1 MANQYTKLFIHN
13 QEVDLFKAEE
23 LPLNITKR
31 VNNIEGEIQG
41 DYSRASVSVP
51 ATSTNVLIL
60 GDSRRFFDF
69 RIEVDGQPSFNGTAR
84 VRKGKTFSQGYAAI
98 KETFEINLISNNSSW
113 FVQLGETMLSDLI
126 DLIVDFTQ
134 ANILTGFVSD
144 PSLRQHGF
152 TFIKLKEWENSILTP
167 PAIRYLPSVFESTPV
182 LYVKP
187 LIEEAFHSIGYTIQ
201 SDFFDTDMFKKLVL
215 PTFLPDKMPS
225 GYNEKYLNTK
235 VSMAAPSIF
244 PPGAF
249 AVILFDTI
257 DQAAPASPTAY
268 NPVTGV
274 YTCPLAGYY
283 EIILEL
289 GFAALP
295 VPTVP
300 FEFGAGC
307 VHNGVSLVF
316 SQDVR
321 INFVN
326 VYPAGQKLSVTYVI
340 FADASDTIESAF
352 AWVPTLPTD
361 DITLDTMTMT
371 INAEAA
377 PEPGFPI
384 DFKYLL
390 EEFSFNDMLKGLI
403 SQFNL
408 CFETDEVAKVVT
420 IEPKDNYF
428 NTSRTPTTTEI
439 KEGFYNNT
447 QKDYSQLIDYSKKGS
462 FDFPEIQGSFNYIYA
477 SDNDPTADF
486 IEGINALKIYE
497 ARFLMGSGSDASKTK
512 TIEVPFFAKTIHI
525 LDDLAQYPD
534 TNQAPQF
541 ALIYPVNNVLDPTA
555 TEERTNIK
563 PRILYFA
570 GQRTTGTFPETDG
583 LIELFEVLGVPTA
596 NPLSFMVNYAD
607 PTGLDPNLGFDTQ
620 IINGVSSSGLLQ
632 KFYLQEMTRNDIAE
646 LRKNYVQF
654 NSIDYLNFTHRTKAY
669 IDGEKYIVQ
678 TLQGFNPLKDAPT
691 QFVFFKDEF
700 PDGNNILQI
709 QNSLLFGV
717 VTNLTT

>member
-1 MANQYTKLFIHN
+1 
-13 QEVDLFKAEE
+13 
-23 LPLNITKR
+23 
-31 VNNIEGEIQG
+31 
-41 DYSRASVSVP
+41 
-51 ATSTNVLIL
+51 
-60 GDSRRFFDF
+60 
-69 RIEVDGQPSFNGTAR
+69 
-84 VRKGKTFSQGYAAI
+84 
-98 KETFEINLISNNSSW
+98 
-113 FVQLGETMLSDLI
+113 
-126 DLIVDFTQ
+126 
-134 ANILTGFVSD
+134 
-144 PSLRQHGF
+144 
-152 TFIKLKEWENSILTP
+152 
-167 PAIRYLPSVFESTPV
+167 
-182 LYVKP
+182 
-187 LIEEAFHSIGYTIQ
+187 
-201 SDFFDTDMFKKLVL
+201 MFKKLVL

-235 VSMAAPSIF
+235 VSMAAPFVFVPSL
-244 PPGAF
+244 
-249 AVILFDTI
+249 ILLEFDTI
-257 DQAAPASPTAY
+257 DIAAPENPTAY
-268 NPVTGV
+268 DPVTGI
-274 YTCPLAGYY
+274 YTCPLTGYY
-283 EIILEL
+283 EIILEI
-289 GFAALP
+289 GFATLP
-295 VPTVP
+295 VPTSP

-307 VHNGVSLVF
+307 VHNGVSLAIL
-316 SQDVR
+316 QDIR

-340 FADASDTIESAF
+340 FANAGDTIQSAA
-352 AWVPTLPTD
+352 AWVIAPPFN
-361 DITLDTMTMT
+361 ITLDTMTMT

-408 CFETDEVAKVVT
+408 CFETDEAAKVVT

-477 SDNDPTADF
+477 SDNDPTVDF

-497 ARFLMGSGSDASKTK
+497 ARFLMGSGSDASKVK